1 MNHFIRFI
9 AVVWNLCSNSVRC
22 LQLRYIQNKWKC
34 IVIFGIPFSQN
45 EFISFFPLRCFLC
58 KRAPCT
64 LRGRNKHYYWS
75 KELLY
80 WRFTQPHRAKLDI
93 GLPWLYSISRAFS
106 LRPTLGQLPFRSLV
120 RVLWEYLLPS
130 IWGHTQQDHIPEWH
144 EVRSPSSEMRWKG
157 FKCSHI
163 LLLRQCTF

>member
-9 AVVWNLCSNSVRC
+9 VVVWNLCSNSVRC

-34 IVIFGIPFSQN
+34 IIIFGIPFSQD

-93 GLPWLYSISRAFS
+93 NLPWLYSISWAFFIKTHS
-106 LRPTLGQLPFRSLV
+106 GATSF
-120 RVLWEYLLPS
+120 S
-130 IWGHTQQDHIPEWH
+130 IF
-144 EVRSPSSEMRWKG
+144 SPSSLGVPPSFYLR
-157 FKCSHI
+157 SHSTRSYPWMAWSSFTVFWNALERI
-163 LLLRQCTF
+163 